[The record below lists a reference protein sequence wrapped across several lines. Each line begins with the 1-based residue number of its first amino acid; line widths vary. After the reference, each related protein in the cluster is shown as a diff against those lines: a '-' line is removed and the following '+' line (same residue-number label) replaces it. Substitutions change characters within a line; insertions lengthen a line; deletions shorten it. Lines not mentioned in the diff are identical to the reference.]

1 MERERKFL
9 VTQPPTGLK
18 KHPHKRIRQGY
29 LAIPSGRNGV
39 PVEVRVR
46 DEGGRHLL
54 TVKGG
59 RGASRTEVELPLPAD
74 AFRTL
79 WQLTAGKRIEKV
91 RYRIPQD
98 GLTIELDVYGGKLR
112 GLMTAEVEFESD
124 RELRR
129 FRAPAWLGPDVTGRD
144 GFANNRLAT
153 RTSPPSR
160 ARRR

>member
-9 VTQPPTGLK
+9 VTQAPRGLR

-29 LAIPSGRNGV
+29 LAIPDRHDDA

-46 DEGGRHLL
+46 DEDGKHVL

-79 WQLTAGKRIEKV
+79 WQLTTGKRIEKV
-91 RYRIPQD
+91 RYRIPHD

-124 RELRR
+124 GQLRR
-129 FRAPAWLGPDVTGRD
+129 FRPPDWLGREVTGRD
-144 GFANNRLAT
+144 EFANNRLAT
-153 RTSPPSR
+153 RTGPPQLPKR
-160 ARRR
+160 